1 MAKVIAIAG
10 LKGGVGKT
18 TIAANLAHELAILM
32 GHKVAVLDADPQ
44 RSLMNWAALGDDF
57 LAEAVEAT
65 DPAAS
70 PADFRSRVDSA
81 ARTADIVIIDTP
93 PGFADSALLAALL
106 ADLVLL
112 PAGPSPLDIMAAREA
127 LELVREARAQR
138 KGRKPKARFVP
149 ARVIARTM
157 LGRDL
162 STSLEE
168 LGEKVLP
175 PLGLRVAVPEAA
187 LSGLTV
193 REYAPRSVAAA
204 EFRALAEA
212 VMEVL

>member
-1 MAKVIAIAG
+1 MAKIIAIAG

-65 DPAAS
+65 DPTAS
-70 PADFRSRVDSA
+70 PSDFRSRVETA
-81 ARTADIVIIDTP
+81 ARAADTVIIDTP

-127 LELVREARAQR
+127 LDLVREARRQR
-138 KGRKPKARFVP
+138 KGRRPKARFVP
-149 ARVIARTM
+149 SRVIARTA

-175 PLGLRVAVPEAA
+175 ALGQRVAVPEAA
-187 LSGLTV
+187 LSGQTV

-204 EFRALAEA
+204 EFRVLAEA
-212 VMEVL
+212 VAKEL

>member
-1 MAKVIAIAG
+1 MAKVIAVAG
-10 LKGGVGKT
+10 LKGGTGKT

-32 GHKVAVLDADPQ
+32 GRKVAVLDADPQ
-44 RSLMNWAALGDDF
+44 RSLANWAGLGDDF
-57 LAEAVEAT
+57 LAGAVEAADPT
-65 DPAAS
+65 DS
-70 PADFRSRVDSA
+70 PSDFRSRVESA
-81 ARTADIVIIDTP
+81 ARVADIVIIDTP

-127 LELVREARAQR
+127 LDLVREARRQR

-149 ARVIARTM
+149 SRVIARTA

-175 PLGLRVAVPEAA
+175 ALGQRVAVPEAA
-187 LSGLTV
+187 LSGQTV

-204 EFRALAEA
+204 EFRTLAEA
-212 VMEVL
+212 VKEVL